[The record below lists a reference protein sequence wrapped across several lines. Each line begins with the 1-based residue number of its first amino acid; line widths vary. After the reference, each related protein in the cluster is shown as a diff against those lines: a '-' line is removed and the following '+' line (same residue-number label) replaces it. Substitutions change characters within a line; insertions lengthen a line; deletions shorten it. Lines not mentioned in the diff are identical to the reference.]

1 MSSSSQNPG
10 ATPNPAFKEITDE
23 LVMPSAWQAMF
34 DEAREHLAE
43 TQPDG
48 FEVEDVGRLAWSWMP
63 ETEKARARD
72 ILFYTYWAAQLS
84 DEEEL
89 ERYEREKEDRLE
101 RRYLLGRYEELADGS
116 RPVPYA
122 LLADIV
128 RLTYQ
133 LNGGG
138 ER

>member
-34 DEAREHLAE
+34 DEAREHLSD
-43 TQPDG
+43 TQPDD
-48 FEVEDVGRLAWSWMP
+48 FEVEDIGRLAWSWLP
-63 ETEKARARD
+63 EGDKPRALD
-72 ILFYTYWAAQLS
+72 ILFYNHWSAQLS

-89 ERYEREKEDRLE
+89 ERYEREKDARLE
-101 RRYLLGRYEELADGS
+101 RRYLLSRYEELADGS
-116 RPVPYA
+116 RPVPYE